1 MVHIKNERRVQ
12 MLFIELVGY
21 VVNGFDKE
29 IHVERAELMS
39 IIDTESRPVKTKS
52 KKRKWREIEAI
63 QDKYKLERELCDLD
77 TSLEHELNQ
86 MMR

>member
-1 MVHIKNERRVQ
+1 MER
-12 MLFIELVGY
+12 
-21 VVNGFDKE
+21 D
-29 IHVERAELMS
+29 ELMS
-39 IIDTESRPVKTKS
+39 IIDTESRPVKTKG

>member
-1 MVHIKNERRVQ
+1 M
-12 MLFIELVGY
+12 
-21 VVNGFDKE
+21 
-29 IHVERAELMS
+29 ERAELMS
-39 IIDTESRPVKTKS
+39 IIDTESRPVKSKG

>member
-1 MVHIKNERRVQ
+1 
-12 MLFIELVGY
+12 
-21 VVNGFDKE
+21 
-29 IHVERAELMS
+29 MS

-63 QDKYKLERELCDLD
+63 QDKHKLDRELCDLD
-77 TSLEHELNQ
+77 TSLENELNE

>member
-1 MVHIKNERRVQ
+1 MP
-12 MLFIELVGY
+12 
-21 VVNGFDKE
+21 
-29 IHVERAELMS
+29 VERSELMA

-63 QDKYKLERELCDLD
+63 QDQYKLERELSDTIVNLD
-77 TSLEHELNQ
+77 YEINE

>member
-1 MVHIKNERRVQ
+1 M
-12 MLFIELVGY
+12 Y
-21 VVNGFDKE
+21 
-29 IHVERAELMS
+29 VERAELMS

-77 TSLEHELNQ
+77 ASLEHELNE